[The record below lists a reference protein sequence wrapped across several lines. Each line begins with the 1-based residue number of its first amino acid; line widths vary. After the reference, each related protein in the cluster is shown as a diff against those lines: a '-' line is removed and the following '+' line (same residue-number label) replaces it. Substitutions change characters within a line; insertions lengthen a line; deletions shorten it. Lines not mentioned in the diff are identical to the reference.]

1 LTILDFDAYLT
12 TDSVTWC
19 QNCYLLVGRS
29 NNTPPVASEFI
40 YLGQELFPTWYRDL
54 LYRARAYEASGCQP
68 ELALA
73 PKPYLDEDDLVR
85 TQLLQE
91 LGYEPPLR

>member
-1 LTILDFDAYLT
+1 MTILDFDSYLT
-12 TDSVTWC
+12 PDSVTWC
-19 QNCYLLVGRS
+19 QECYILVRS
-29 NNTPPVASEFI
+29 NDIPPVASDFI
-40 YLGQELFPTWYRDL
+40 CRGQELFPTWYRDL

-73 PKPYLDEDDLVR
+73 PKPYLDDDDLVR